1 MKMKNH
7 LLLVCSLAAL
17 LMAPNSASASDNKM
31 TAEIS
36 TDLVQINTGFDGVNL
51 LLFGTTNGTNNIII
65 VIKGPLETNI
75 IRKKTRV
82 ASIWVNTEKVII
94 ENVPT
99 FYAIAS
105 TRPLNQIT
113 TQSILK
119 KYGIGANNFLTNIL
133 KQANA
138 KTMDISDEY
147 KNALVRL
154 KNKLGLYIDNPI
166 KIKLIEEQLFRA
178 NIKFPANVGTGKY
191 TAQIY
196 YFKDGLLLDVINKP
210 ILVEKIGIGADVFRL
225 AHSHSAL
232 YGIIAILIAVA
243 SGWIAAAI
251 FRKV

>member
-1 MKMKNH
+1 MKNH
-7 LLLVCSLAAL
+7 FLLVCSLAAL

-51 LLFGTTNGTNNIII
+51 LLFGTANGTNNVII

>member
-1 MKMKNH
+1 MKTSF
-7 LLLVCSLAAL
+7 LFVFFLTAL
-17 LMAPNSASASDNKM
+17 LTATNLASAADNKM
-31 TAEIS
+31 TAEVS
-36 TDLVQINTGFDGVNL
+36 TDLVQINTGFDGMNL
-51 LLFGTTNGTNNIII
+51 LLFGTTNRANDIII

-82 ASIWVNTEKVII
+82 ASIWINTEKVII

-105 TRPLNQIT
+105 TRPLNQIAA
-113 TQSILK
+113 QSILK
-119 KYGIGANNFLTNIL
+119 EYGIGANNFPINLL
-133 KQANA
+133 KQPNA

-147 KNALVRL
+147 KNALIRL

-166 KIKLIEEQLFRA
+166 KIKLIEGQLFKA
-178 NIKFPANVGTGKY
+178 NIKFPANVSTGEY
-191 TAQIY
+191 TAKIY
-196 YFKDGLLLDVINKP
+196 SFKNGLLLDVINKP
-210 ILVEKIGIGADVFRL
+210 ILVKKIGIGADVFRL

-232 YGIIAILIAVA
+232 YGIIAILIAIA

>member
-1 MKMKNH
+1 MKNH
-7 LLLVCSLAAL
+7 FLLVFSLAAL

-51 LLFGTTNGTNNIII
+51 LLFGTANGTNNIII
-65 VIKGPLETNI
+65 VIKGPFETNI

-133 KQANA
+133 NQTNA
-138 KTMDISDEY
+138 KPMDISDEY

-166 KIKLIEEQLFRA
+166 KIKLIEGQLFRA
-178 NIKFPANVGTGKY
+178 NIKFPANVSTGKY